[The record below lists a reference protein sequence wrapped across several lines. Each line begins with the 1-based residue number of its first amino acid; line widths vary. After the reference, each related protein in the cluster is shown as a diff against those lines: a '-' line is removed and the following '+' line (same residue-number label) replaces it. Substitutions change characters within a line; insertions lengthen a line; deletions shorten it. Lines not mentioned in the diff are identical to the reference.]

1 MVKGLGIQKLVN
13 ELKHKVH
20 SASFERLFAE
30 KTAHL
35 SGPQKLQLKMKL
47 NELTKPSSATIDLR
61 RKVPGPVALYE
72 YQGRM
77 HFFNAEAQ
85 KIFTDGLKANNG
97 VYTDETY
104 RKIMQYMREQQQQ
117 RVSQQIEAD
126 SQSKLGSFVLGRY
139 YRRSEER
146 MNFVTDVI
154 VKGRID
160 GKLIKL
166 KAVTVDISLQ
176 GVQLKLPATAP
187 VQKLLHQNVAIFYLG
202 LAKEFVFDESQPYSY
217 QVLGA
222 HEKDQQSYLRL
233 RRDAIADDDALDKLL
248 RGLLNGY
255 KFRYKVN
262 VDHVIHSVRAKGH
275 ESQWLQSQQGVPV
288 IFSGNPE
295 KTAYAIATESNSA
308 LINSC
313 CKKTPQLLNALINQR
328 WLRLKLAELRGHS
341 EQTRLQLPF
350 YFISLN
356 VKGELRH
363 YAIPSAAI
371 SKQPAIKNILA
382 GLKKAGYAVQAM
394 VLSVTYSSLDKLFVG
409 LISTID
415 LPDWAM
421 VKGSE
426 LKLAVLKPHR
436 LHLQG
441 VQTTKIIE
449 EHPRL
454 MQLYTKC
461 GLCNALFVHREDKQ
475 QHIGLAALMPFKQG
489 LPGWFQDPELWLSRS
504 HYILG
509 GQKIEKEIL
518 ERLKYLSPADSVD
531 SKTLLLRL
539 SKSDNQSQP
548 TVSGRWLS
556 DFTSFTEAS
565 LYMQKLYR
573 EKKLLAV
580 NIELYRCKRPVIR
593 AFRDD
598 LNYVQTYLPHRAK
611 RLERQ
616 IKSID
621 SVIGVQDVTAP
632 LLRLAMA

>member
-1 MVKGLGIQKLVN
+1 MVRGLGLQKLIN

-35 SGPQKLQLKMKL
+35 SGPQKLQLKIKL
-47 NELTKPSSATIDLR
+47 NELTKPSTAAIDLR
-61 RKVPGPVALYE
+61 RKVPGPVAMYE
-72 YQGRM
+72 YQGRT

-104 RKIMQYMREQQQQ
+104 RNIMQYMRKQQQT
-117 RVSQQIEAD
+117 RVTKQIEAD

-146 MNFVTDVI
+146 MNFVTDVV

-187 VQKLLHQNVAIFYLG
+187 VQKLLHQTVAIFYLG
-202 LAKEFVFDESQPYSY
+202 LAKEFVFDQSQPYSY

-222 HEKDQQSYLRL
+222 HEKDNQTYLRL
-233 RRDAIADDDALDKLL
+233 RRDAVADDDALDKLL

-308 LINSC
+308 LIDSC

-328 WLRLKLAELRGHS
+328 WLRLKLAEVRDHR

-350 YFISLN
+350 YFLTLN
-356 VKGELRH
+356 VKGEKRH
-363 YAIPSAAI
+363 YAVPTVALA
-371 SKQPAIKNILA
+371 KQPAIKNILA
-382 GLKKAGYAVQAM
+382 GLKRAGYTVQAL
-394 VLSVTYSSLDKLFVG
+394 VLSVTYSRLDKLFVG
-409 LISTID
+409 LVSAID
-415 LPDWAM
+415 LPDWKT
-421 VKGSE
+421 VKASE
-426 LKLAVLKPHR
+426 LKLNVLKPHR

-441 VQTTKIIE
+441 VQGTKVVE

-454 MQLYTKC
+454 TQLYTKC
-461 GLCNALFVHREDKQ
+461 GLCNALFVHREAKQ
-475 QHIGLAALMPFKQG
+475 QDIGLAALMPFKQG
-489 LPGWFQDPELWLSRS
+489 LPGWFQNPELWLSRS

-509 GQKIEKEIL
+509 GKKIENEIL
-518 ERLKYLSPADSVD
+518 KRLKYIDPAEHADT
-531 SKTLLLRL
+531 KTLLLRL
-539 SKSDNQSQP
+539 SQSDNQAEP
-548 TVSGRWLS
+548 TVNGRWLS
-556 DFTSFTEAS
+556 DFTSFNEAS
-565 LYMQKLYR
+565 LYMKKLYK

-611 RLERQ
+611 SLERQ

-621 SVIGVQDVTAP
+621 GVIGVQDVTAP
-632 LLRLAMA
+632 LLRLAL